1 MDSKYVD
8 DLIDDDEIPELT
20 SEDFKT
26 MVPFAKLPEE
36 MQEFLLKIK
45 DATVRPDPYPDPL
58 PESAEVVTLKLSSP
72 VLARFRAT
80 GTGWESRVDEALQQ
94 WMEEHKAS

>member
-1 MDSKYVD
+1 MKRADEIWNKGP
-8 DLIDDDEIPELT
+8 DLIDDDGEVRELT
-20 SEDFKT
+20 SEDFAN
-26 MVPFAKLPEE
+26 MVPFSTLPME

-45 DATVRPDPYPDPL
+45 DAEIRPDPMPI
-58 PESAEVVTLKLSSP
+58 EEVTLKLSTP

-80 GTGWESRVDEALQQ
+80 GTGWENRVDAALRE

>member
-1 MDSKYVD
+1 MGSNYVD

-20 SEDFKT
+20 EADFAQ
-26 MVPFAKLPEE
+26 MAPFAKLPAE
-36 MQEFLLKIK
+36 MQEFLLQIK
-45 DATVRPDPYPDPL
+45 DATIRPDPL
-58 PESAEVVTLKLSSP
+58 PLPVEEVTLKLSQP

-80 GTGWESRVDEALQQ
+80 GTGWEARVDEALQQ